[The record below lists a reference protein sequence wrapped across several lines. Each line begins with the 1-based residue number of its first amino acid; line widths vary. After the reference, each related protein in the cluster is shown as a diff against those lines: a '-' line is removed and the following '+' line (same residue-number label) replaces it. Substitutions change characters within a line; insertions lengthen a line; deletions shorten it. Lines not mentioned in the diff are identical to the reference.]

1 MSMMLLIIG
10 AWTLLMIIA
19 LCFEDCRAYLKDM
32 SESLICDRHSL
43 YKKTKDEKGAGL
55 TYLLILFIDLIFSF
69 SYLLFILLSPLLSIY
84 FVFRIFKNND
94 TDDTWLREQQEK
106 EEDYQRKS
114 NKFKRFH
121 YSGKVSFDFDADTY
135 IYVENRY
142 DENLNRCIQEN
153 LDEIEAIFHQNGFRF
168 IYLPHRNPPTSFNS
182 LAHLTE
188 ERNKDVENFRGS
200 ISTMEYTKLLCKVL
214 HLDLAEME
222 SGIFHFACFIYDSTP
237 GMWNIVRES
246 HFTLYPMRGV
256 TEDSWKAFFLDYCA
270 FIKEDRRRPHGG
282 LCMSVMSNLQGG
294 EFYESIGVPQQEF
307 ADHEFPIVMKSI
319 AENIK
324 KEIEILKGAGYYEL
338 LLHTLGTET
347 LDELKNVKVIPELSR
362 LQITDKFKI
371 CLLDYNKEV
380 RMTPLQK
387 TLYIF
392 YLRHPEGV
400 EFKMLS
406 AYYDELLAIYKVLS
420 NREDAEKQK
429 ESICRLVDVTD
440 NAINEKCSRIKE
452 AFLKVA
458 DDFIAKN
465 YYIVLDRHEYRGE
478 GDKKSYI
485 YVELLKKIMLPRD
498 LIIYPKEISDIEVLV
513 PEERKKVIKEELEEM
528 EERYRALNRLFFDK
542 SYPKGVLIEK
552 YTAFINLNP
561 KYYAAYRDRAILY
574 THIGKY
580 REAVADNQLLVTH
593 NERVWSDAIINKAE
607 ALFFLKDYDEAL
619 KVANHYF
626 AICEK
631 PTAECHRIR
640 AEIFRKLKMSDEY
653 EADMRE
659 SKRLRKEK

>member
-1 MSMMLLIIG
+1 
-10 AWTLLMIIA
+10 
-19 LCFEDCRAYLKDM
+19 
-32 SESLICDRHSL
+32 
-43 YKKTKDEKGAGL
+43 
-55 TYLLILFIDLIFSF
+55 
-69 SYLLFILLSPLLSIY
+69 
-84 FVFRIFKNND
+84 
-94 TDDTWLREQQEK
+94 
-106 EEDYQRKS
+106 
-114 NKFKRFH
+114 
-121 YSGKVSFDFDADTY
+121 
-135 IYVENRY
+135 
-142 DENLNRCIQEN
+142 
-153 LDEIEAIFHQNGFRF
+153 
-168 IYLPHRNPPTSFNS
+168 
-182 LAHLTE
+182 
-188 ERNKDVENFRGS
+188 
-200 ISTMEYTKLLCKVL
+200 MEYTKLLCKVL

-619 KVANHYF
+619 KVANHYL